1 VIIKEEI
8 MDIQLQELID
18 KIKKDG
24 IESASEEALRLK
36 TQAEEEAKRILDA
49 ARREAEDIVAKGKAD
64 AERSE
69 KAGVTALK
77 QASRNLFLAFKKEI
91 EALLDRIVAREIDA
105 AYTGEVIKGV
115 LPEIL
120 KNWAARGSD
129 ALDIIL
135 SEKDRKSLEDFFN
148 TKLAGELKKGVELK
162 TGRNL
167 NAGFRIAEKDGSAYY
182 DFSAESV
189 AELLAAY
196 LNPRL
201 AEILKNTAKDS

>member
-1 VIIKEEI
+1 

-49 ARREAEDIVAKGKAD
+49 AHREAEAIIAKGKDD

-69 KAGVTALK
+69 KAGVTALE

-91 EALLDRIVAREIDA
+91 EALLARIIARETVA
-105 AYTGEVIKGV
+105 AYSGEVIKDV

-120 KNWAARGSD
+120 KNWAAKGSD

-135 SEKDRKSLEDFFN
+135 PEKDRKSLEDFFN

-162 TGRNL
+162 IGRNL
-167 NAGFRIAEKDGSAYY
+167 SAGFRIAEKDGSAYY

-189 AELLAAY
+189 AELLSAY

-201 AEILKNTAKDS
+201 AEILKKTAGGS